1 MKAFMCKAC
10 GSICYSSAELERQSN
25 PGCICC
31 GADKQQMEETILNSD
46 TCVCCGDYV
55 PEGRMVCSQCEKD
68 PQHALRKEDNNV
80 CG

>member
-10 GSICYSSAELERQSN
+10 GRISYSSAELERQSN

-46 TCVCCGDYV
+46 KCVCCGDYV
-55 PEGRMVCSQCEKD
+55 PEGRMVCSQCEKN
-68 PQHALRKEDNNV
+68 PQHSIRKEDNNV
-80 CG
+80 CS